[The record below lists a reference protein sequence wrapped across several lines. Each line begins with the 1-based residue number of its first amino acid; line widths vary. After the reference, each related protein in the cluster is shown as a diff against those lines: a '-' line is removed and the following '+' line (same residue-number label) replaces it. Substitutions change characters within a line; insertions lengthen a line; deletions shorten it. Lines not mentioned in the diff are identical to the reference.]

1 MDNTIRL
8 FLIDSNWRRRAAISH
23 ELAGSGIHVEPFED
37 VAEIKQSWPRSGIIL
52 AENIGDAIA
61 DLVDTMSASDG
72 WLPIVAFSDR
82 PSTQQIVQ
90 AMMAG
95 AIDFLDWPATA
106 SEILAMLNAVQRN
119 TGKIGNL
126 RLREAKARSRVQRL
140 TRREREVLA
149 GVAGGLSNRLIG
161 EKLAISPRTVE
172 IHRANMLTKMGA
184 NHTSEAIRIAIEAEL
199 EA

>member
-1 MDNTIRL
+1 MDNNVRL
-8 FLIDSNWRRRAAISH
+8 YLIDSNFRRRAAISH
-23 ELAGSGIHVEPFED
+23 ELQGSGIHVEPFED
-37 VAEIKQSWPRSGIIL
+37 VHEIKQSWPRSGIIL
-52 AENIGDAIA
+52 AENFGDAIVR
-61 DLVDTMSASDG
+61 LVDHMSVSDG

-90 AMMAG
+90 AMMSG
-95 AIDFLDWPATA
+95 AVDFLDWPASA
-106 SEILAMLNAVQRN
+106 AEIQAMLAAVQRN
-119 TGKIGNL
+119 TAKVGGL
-126 RLREAKARSRVQRL
+126 RLREARARSRVQKL

-161 EKLAISPRTVE
+161 EKLEISPRTVE